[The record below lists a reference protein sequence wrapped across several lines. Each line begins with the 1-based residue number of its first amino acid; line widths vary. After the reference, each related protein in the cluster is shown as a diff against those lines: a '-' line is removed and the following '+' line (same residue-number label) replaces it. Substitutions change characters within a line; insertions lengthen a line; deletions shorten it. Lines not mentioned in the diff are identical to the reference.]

1 MRIPARQRIIARAN
15 DARADANQHHSYDT
29 VRHLDK
35 LISNLNRGMSAKWDA
50 DGHLIVRSAN
60 TRGAAYTVTSNN
72 CSCPAYVDYCTH
84 RRLRDLILDIQATD
98 AESADMQSDPPN
110 DPGPLGDTEG
120 AALPARSIGQ
130 RIAAARRTS
139 AYAA

>member
-1 MRIPARQRIIARAN
+1 MRIPAKQRIIDRAS

-35 LISNLNRGMSAKWDA
+35 LISNLNRGMRAKWNA
-50 DGHLIVRSAN
+50 DGHLIVKSAN
-60 TRGAAYTVTSNN
+60 TRGATYTVTSNN

-98 AESADMQSDPPN
+98 ADTADMAGDPP
-110 DPGPLGDTEG
+110 DEPSPLGTDEG
-120 AALPARSIGQ
+120 DELPARAVWPRVS
-130 RIAAARRTS
+130 AARR
-139 AYAA
+139 AYAYV